1 MVRTK
6 SKSFLVDTKKKV
18 STKTKHRRLKGG
30 KRKHGHHKHRREF
43 GGDYNDN
50 NEWLSK

>member
-1 MVRTK
+1 M
-6 SKSFLVDTKKKV
+6 DTKKEDG
-18 STKTKHRRLKGG
+18 TKIKHRRLKGR
-30 KRKHGHHKHRREF
+30 KRKHGHKHRREF